1 MIHAMLAIARAFAA
15 SALSVVLAGIAVPPA
30 AAAAASDMPAVGASR
45 APSTGPAPRA
55 APHAPG
61 HPDYAREA
69 RWADEVA
76 PTVMVGDVVWL
87 RTPDRERVLAL
98 YTKASGGVRGG
109 VVIVHGLGV
118 QPDFGVIGELRADLA
133 ARGYAT
139 LSLQMP
145 VLAADALP
153 AEYDAL
159 FPIAGDR
166 IEAGVQW
173 LAAKGVAPIGVVAH
187 SLGAAM
193 ANRWLGRPRHAGVA
207 AFVPIGM
214 GVPWAAAQ
222 LPPVLDVTAEHD
234 LPAVLGNAPLRALAL
249 PKARC
254 SATLRIAGANHF
266 LEGHGRELADAIAAF
281 LARAFGADCRR

>member
-1 MIHAMLAIARAFAA
+1 MGMIHAMLAIARALAVA
-15 SALSVVLAGIAVPPA
+15 LAGFALGGITAPAGAAGATGATPAADAARAQA
-30 AAAAASDMPAVGASR
+30 AAAAASS
-45 APSTGPAPRA
+45 
-55 APHAPG
+55 APG
-61 HPDYAREA
+61 HPDYGREA

-98 YTKASGGVRGG
+98 YTKASGPLRGG

-118 QPDFGVIGELRADLA
+118 QPDFGIIGELRADLA
-133 ARGYAT
+133 ARGFAP
-139 LSLQMP
+139 LSVQMP

-153 AEYDAL
+153 GEYDAL

-173 LAAKGVAPIGVVAH
+173 LAANGVAPVSVVAH

-193 ANRWLGRPRHAGVA
+193 ANRWLGRPQHAGVG
-207 AFVPIGM
+207 AFVAIGM
-214 GVPWAAAQ
+214 SVPWAAAQ

-234 LPAVLGNAPLRALAL
+234 LPAVLANAPLRALAL

-254 SATLRIAGANHF
+254 SATLRIDGANHF
-266 LEGHGRELADAIAAF
+266 LDGHGGELADAIAAF

>member
-1 MIHAMLAIARAFAA
+1 MLEFARALAA
-15 SALSVVLAGIAVPPA
+15 VALGVALAGIAATVA
-30 AAAAASDMPAVGASR
+30 AAAATSEMPMADAPGAAAT
-45 APSTGPAPRA
+45 APARA
-55 APHAPG
+55 ATPATG

-98 YTKASGGVRGG
+98 YTPASGSVGGG

-118 QPDFGVIGELRADLA
+118 QPDFGIVGELRANLA
-133 ARGYAT
+133 ARGFAT
-139 LSLQMP
+139 LSVQMP

-159 FPIAGDR
+159 LPIAGDR

-193 ANRWLGRPRHAGVA
+193 ANRWLGRPQHAGVA
-207 AFVPIGM
+207 AFVAIGM
-214 GVPWAAAQ
+214 AAPWAAAS

-234 LPAVLGNAPLRALAL
+234 LPAVLANAPLRALAL

-266 LEGHGRELADAIAAF
+266 LEGHGGELADAIATF